1 MIAISKIVNVSGSNQ
16 SHGAD
21 GIFLCSFFKGIGP
34 PLMSTLSTLQ
44 YWPLKYIL

>member
-21 GIFLCSFFKGIGP
+21 GNFFVLFFKGIGP
-34 PLMSTLSTLQ
+34 PLMSALG
-44 YWPLKYIL
+44 W